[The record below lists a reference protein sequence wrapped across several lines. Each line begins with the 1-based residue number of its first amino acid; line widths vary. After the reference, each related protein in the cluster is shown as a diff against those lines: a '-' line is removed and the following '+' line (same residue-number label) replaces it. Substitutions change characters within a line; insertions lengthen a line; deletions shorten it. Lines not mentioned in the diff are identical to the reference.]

1 MYRGSGKHGRG
12 GGRGRGKRNIPSSF
26 HAPPILS
33 SSVVPGGRLSVG
45 SGATPSC
52 RGTSSAPNSSAA
64 SNETEEN
71 FSLVAG
77 NALNFSMI
85 IRLVP
90 GLVEEIKR
98 VEAEGGV
105 AQIKFDANATN
116 SNGNVIKVGSKDFR
130 FTWSRDGGDLCDIYE
145 ECHSGDHGNG
155 LLVESGSAWRKVNV
169 QRVLDESTKNHV
181 KMLSAEAERKSK
193 SRKAIVLDHG
203 NPSTKSQVKAM
214 AAVEGNTW
222 RAGFKQPPLKKRKAE
237 PPPVHSSSMLTQPEN
252 KTASTVKEIH
262 PSYAMQNTLG
272 SKRSTDTKPSDLRSL
287 LIFALM
293 ENQSNGLSLKALE
306 KSVGNAFPNS
316 ARQIEPILKKIA
328 TFQAPGRYFLKPEV
342 KMENIQTAVA
352 EIGSSPE
359 ERLHTPP
366 ALNKH
371 GELSASQAD
380 FSMMNEANE
389 LEQKA
394 LLDSKTE
401 EPCNPTEEVDIL
413 EQSPD
418 FSGEKKASDNSL
430 GVAESSSDSG
440 SDNDSESDSSDSGS
454 QSRSPRGS
462 RSVSRSSSDSESDAS
477 SVNSKEASDVEV
489 DIMSDND
496 QDEKHQVQA
505 LEHGLAKSPI
515 PTGGTQGIEPGQFGI
530 DEKDEYV
537 HVIDNIDINKHLQ
550 DGCHGFGES
559 NITDNVP
566 VKEGKEAEE
575 TGLSSDQHKNMGG
588 NQVQTA
594 TFYSEKEGMLKKGTK
609 PEQSGSIFRAP
620 KTKSERLSDVKP
632 FDDKHDRTKR
642 LKTGNINQ
650 HQSSASNPVFNEGVS
665 QHSSPDRALELS
677 SKSVGVLVANRMGRE
692 STDFSSQKGHSQSF
706 SGNSFSDSQHP
717 DSRHVELS
725 GLDKV
730 SAEAAEKSVKYG
742 NTLSRSAK
750 YSSESRV
757 LVNEGFSSQREKLN
771 KGSVHKEGS
780 FDEQRTMKVSKDS
793 TEDWHKKSIESQY
806 RKHDNSDPGCS
817 PKENNTSNV
826 GRSLTSGQNKRLQR
840 EVSDLELGEFRD
852 FTLEDTHAMQ
862 KHTERRSSVK
872 GENKPTT
879 SDHWNS
885 DTGKGKGANKII
897 SGSKKTSP
905 RHSYVAGGTPD
916 GIPKRKS
923 LEPYPQQ
930 KSQQHLSQQ
939 NHLRVD
945 QNGVG
950 HLNKALDVSSK
961 SRKNEVGGTPETYG
975 DNNHNKVSTSAAK
988 RHEAKSG
995 AVSISTS
1002 ESNIQKSNFVADLN
1016 GRRKGGSL
1024 TGNNDDQKRKESPS
1038 DEISCSYSKYEK
1050 KEPELKGQI
1059 KDSSQYKEYVQ
1070 EYLEKYE
1077 SYCSLNKILESDR
1090 IKFSKFGI
1098 ELEASKGRDM
1108 ERYNDILK
1116 QLKDSYHQCG
1126 ARHKRLKKIFVVLH
1140 EELKHLKQMMREF
1153 AASYAKS

>member
-33 SSVVPGGRLSVG
+33 SSVVPGGRVLVG

-85 IRLVP
+85 IRLAP

-98 VEAEGGV
+98 VESEGGV

-130 FTWSRDGGDLCDIYE
+130 FTWSQEGGDLCDIYE
-145 ECHSGDHGNG
+145 ERHSGDHGNG

-222 RAGFKQPPLKKRKAE
+222 RSGFKQPPLKKRKAE
-237 PPPVHSSSMLTQPEN
+237 PPPVHLSSMPTQPEN
-252 KTASTVKEIH
+252 KIASTVKEIH

-287 LIFALM
+287 LVFALM

-359 ERLHTPP
+359 EHLHTPP

-371 GELSASQAD
+371 GELSASQLD

-389 LEQKA
+389 LEQKT

-413 EQSPD
+413 QQSPD
-418 FSGEKKASDNSL
+418 FSGEKKASDHSL

-477 SVNSKEASDVEV
+477 SINTKEASDVEV

-496 QDEKHQVQA
+496 RDEVQP

-530 DEKDEYV
+530 DEKEEYV
-537 HVIDNIDINKHLQ
+537 HVIDNIDINKHFQ
-550 DGCHGFGES
+550 DGCHGFEES

-575 TGLSSDQHKNMGG
+575 TGLSSDQHKNMGE

-609 PEQSGSIFRAP
+609 LEQSGGIFRTP
-620 KTKSERLSDVKP
+620 KTKSDRLSDVKQ
-632 FDDKHDRTKR
+632 FDDKHDQTKR

-677 SKSVGVLVANRMGRE
+677 SKNVGVLVVNRTGRE
-692 STDFSSQKGHSQSF
+692 GTSDFSSQKGHSLTF

-730 SAEAAEKSVKYG
+730 SAAAAEKSVKYG

-750 YSSESRV
+750 HSSESRV

-771 KGSVHKEGS
+771 KGSVHEEGS

-793 TEDWHKKSIESQY
+793 TGDWHKRSIESQY
-806 RKHDNSDPGCS
+806 RKHDNLDPGCS

-826 GRSLTSGQNKRLQR
+826 GRSLMSGQNKRLQR

-852 FTLEDTHAMQ
+852 FALEDTHAMQ

-916 GIPKRKS
+916 GISKRKS

-930 KSQQHLSQQ
+930 KSQQHLSQL

-945 QNGVG
+945 QNDVG

-961 SRKNEVGGTPETYG
+961 SRKNEVGGTQETYG
-975 DNNHNKVSTSAAK
+975 DNNHNKVFTSAAK
-988 RHEAKSG
+988 RHDAKLG

-1050 KEPELKGQI
+1050 KEPEFKGQI

-1077 SYCSLNKILESDR
+1077 TYCSLNKILESDR
-1090 IKFSKFGI
+1090 IKFSKFGK

-1108 ERYNDILK
+1108 ERYNDVLK

-1140 EELKHLKQMMREF
+1140 EELKHLKQMMKEF